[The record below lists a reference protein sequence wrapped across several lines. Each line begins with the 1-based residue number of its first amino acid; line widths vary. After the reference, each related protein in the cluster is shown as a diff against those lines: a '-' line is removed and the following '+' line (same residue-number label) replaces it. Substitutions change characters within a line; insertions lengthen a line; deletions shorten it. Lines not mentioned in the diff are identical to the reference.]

1 MMASVIWS
9 RVFITKGPVHA
20 CMCEKTS
27 NVQHD
32 QCCYCTINGNTIIS
46 LAPIYEESLKGP
58 STALILL
65 QQLVLALFSTTL
77 AESVYNSRCCL
88 YSYIVVC
95 VTVCVQQ
102 LATGM
107 PFMQLS
113 SKWWWAL
120 CDANLP
126 CWTMGSLIGSPVINT
141 KCNCSSPCRG
151 LNHIKCS
158 HHVLL
163 SMCSLSLL
171 LCQLWAHTGSL
182 RREVVI

>member
-20 CMCEKTS
+20 CTCEKTS

-65 QQLVLALFSTTL
+65 QQLVLALFSTTP
-77 AESVYNSRCCL
+77 AESVYNSRRCL

-95 VTVCVQQ
+95 VTVCIQQ

-113 SKWWWAL
+113 SKWWLAL

-141 KCNCSSPCRG
+141 KCNCSSPCRR
-151 LNHIKCS
+151 LNHIICS
-158 HHVLL
+158 RHVLL
-163 SMCSLSLL
+163 CMCSLSLL
-171 LCQLWAHTGSL
+171 LCQPWAHTGSL
-182 RREVVI
+182 RRKVVT